1 MRKFFGS
8 LIMALAFYGSANA
21 QLLYKISGNGLKSPS
36 YIVGTYHLA
45 PASLADEI
53 AGMSDAFAAVEQV
66 YGEVDMLSAQSSQLA
81 MVQAM
86 MLPEGKY
93 VSDMFSEEEMERIN
107 AYVRG
112 AMGMDLNHPMLRDQ
126 LGRMR
131 PSVLAMQLGL
141 LEFMKITPNFN
152 PNDLIDNYFQME
164 ARKKGLA
171 VGGFESV
178 EFQMELLYGD
188 STDEEER
195 EALMKLVDDK
205 EALLAEMKA
214 MTEAYFSF
222 DMKGIHAL
230 TIRSVEIG
238 DMSPEEFREMFTDRN
253 HNWVEVMPEIMAA
266 KPTLFVVG
274 AGHLP
279 GDDGVL
285 ELLKA
290 QGYKVKAVK

>member
-45 PASLADEI
+45 PASFADEI

-66 YGEVDMLSAQSSQLA
+66 YGEVDMLSAQSSQMA

-164 ARKKGLA
+164 ARKRGLT

-195 EALMKLVDDK
+195 EALLKLVDDK
-205 EALLAEMKA
+205 EALLAEMQA

-238 DMSPEEFREMFTDRN
+238 DMSPEEFREMITDRN

>member
-1 MRKFFGS
+1 M
-8 LIMALAFYGSANA
+8 
-21 QLLYKISGNGLKSPS
+21 
-36 YIVGTYHLA
+36 T
-45 PASLADEI
+45 
-53 AGMSDAFAAVEQV
+53 DAFAAVEQV
-66 YGEVDMLSAQSSQLA
+66 YGEVDMLDAEASQIA
-81 MVQAM
+81 TMQAM

-93 VSDMFSEEEMERIN
+93 IDDMFSAEEMERIN

-112 AMGMDLNHPMLRDQ
+112 AMGLDLSHPMLREQ

-152 PNDLIDNYFQME
+152 PNDLIDNFFQKE
-164 ARKKGLA
+164 ARKRGLA

-178 EFQMELLYGD
+178 EFQMELLYGE

-195 EALMKLVDDK
+195 EALLKLVDDK
-205 EALLAEMKA
+205 EAMLAEMQA

-230 TIRSVEIG
+230 TIRSVETG
-238 DMSPEEFREMFTDRN
+238 EMTPEEFAEMITDRN
-253 HNWVEVMPEIMAA
+253 RRWVEAMPEIMVA

-279 GDDGVL
+279 GEDGVL

-290 QGYKVKAVK
+290 CGYKVKAVK

>member
-1 MRKFFGS
+1 MRRFFGS
-8 LIMALAFYGSANA
+8 LIIALAFYGSANA

-45 PASLADEI
+45 PASFADEI
-53 AGMSDAFAAVEQV
+53 KGMSDAFAAVEQV
-66 YGEVDMLSAQSSQLA
+66 YGEVDMLSAQSSQMA

-164 ARKKGLA
+164 ARKRGLA

-195 EALMKLVDDK
+195 EALLKLVDDK

-238 DMSPEEFREMFTDRN
+238 DMSPEEFREMITDRN

>member
-45 PASLADEI
+45 PASFADEI

-66 YGEVDMLSAQSSQLA
+66 YGEVDMLSAQSSQMA

-164 ARKKGLA
+164 ARKKGLT

-195 EALMKLVDDK
+195 EALLKLVDDK

-238 DMSPEEFREMFTDRN
+238 DMSPEEFREMITDRN

>member
-1 MRKFFGS
+1 MKKFFGS
-8 LIMALAFYGSANA
+8 LFLALAFYGSANA

-45 PASLADEI
+45 PASFADEI
-53 AGMSDAFAAVEQV
+53 KGMSDAFAAVEQV
-66 YGEVDMLSAQSSQLA
+66 YGEVDMLDTQAEQIA
-81 MVQAM
+81 MMQAM

-93 VSDMFSEEEMERIN
+93 IDDMFSAEEMERIN

-112 AMGMDLNHPMLRDQ
+112 AMGMDLSHPMLREQ

-141 LEFMKITPNFN
+141 LEFIKITPNFN
-152 PNDLIDNYFQME
+152 PNDLIDSYFQKE
-164 ARKKGLA
+164 ARKRGLV
-171 VGGFESV
+171 VGGLETT
-178 EFQMELLYGD
+178 EFQMELLYGE

-195 EALMKLVDDK
+195 EALLKLVDDK
-205 EALLAEMKA
+205 EAMLAEMQA
-214 MTEAYFSF
+214 MTDAYFSF
-222 DMKGIHAL
+222 DMKSIHQL
-230 TIRSVEIG
+230 TIQNVETG
-238 DMSPEEFREMFTDRN
+238 EMTPEEFAEMITDRN
-253 HNWVEVMPEIMAA
+253 RRWVEAMPAIMAA

-279 GDDGVL
+279 SKEGVL

-290 QGYKVKAVK
+290 EGYKVKAVK

>member
-21 QLLYKISGNGLKSPS
+21 QLLYKISGNGLKAPS

-45 PASLADEI
+45 PASFVGEI
-53 AGMSDAFAAVEQV
+53 EGMSEAFAAVEQV
-66 YGEVDMLSAQSSQLA
+66 YGEVDMLSAQSSQMA

-93 VSDMFSEEEMERIN
+93 VSDMFSDEEMERIN
-107 AYVRG
+107 AYVRKN
-112 AMGMDLNHPMLRDQ
+112 MGMDLNNSMLREQ

-131 PSVLAMQLGL
+131 PSVLAMQLGVL
-141 LEFMKITPNFN
+141 QYIKVTPNFN
-152 PNDLIDNYFQME
+152 PNALIDDHFQKE
-164 ARKKGLA
+164 ARKRGLT
-171 VGGFESV
+171 VGGFETV
-178 EFQMELLYGD
+178 EFQMELLYGEVSED
-188 STDEEER
+188 DER
-195 EALMKLVDDK
+195 KALLKLVDDNETVLK
-205 EALLAEMKA
+205 EMQA
-214 MTEAYFSF
+214 MTDAYFSF
-222 DMKGIHAL
+222 DMEGIK
-230 TIRSVEIG
+230 TITFNSLESG
-238 DMSPEEFREMFTDRN
+238 DMTHEQFSKMITDRN
-253 HNWVEVMPEIMAA
+253 HNWVEAMPDIMAD

-279 GDDGVL
+279 GDEGVL

>member
-1 MRKFFGS
+1 MRKFFGT
-8 LIMALAFYGSANA
+8 LFLALAFYGSANA
-21 QLLYKISGNGLKSPS
+21 QLLYKISGNGLKEPS
-36 YIVGTYHLA
+36 YVVGTYHLA
-45 PASLADEI
+45 PASFADEI
-53 AGMSDAFAAVEQV
+53 AGMKDAFVAVEQV
-66 YGEVDMLSAQSSQLA
+66 YGEVDMLDAQSSQLA
-81 MVQAM
+81 MLSAM

-93 VSDMFSEEEMERIN
+93 VDDMFSAEEMERIN

-112 AMGMDLNHPMLRDQ
+112 AMGLDLSHPMLREQ

-152 PNDLIDNYFQME
+152 PNDLIDNYFQKE
-164 ARKKGLA
+164 ARKCGLA

-178 EFQMELLYGD
+178 EFQMELLYGE

-195 EALMKLVDDK
+195 EALLKLVDDK
-205 EALLAEMKA
+205 EAMLAEMQA
-214 MTEAYFSF
+214 MTNAYFSF
-222 DMKGIHAL
+222 DMKGIYEL
-230 TIRSVEIG
+230 TIRSIETG
-238 DMSPEEFREMFTDRN
+238 EMTPEEFAEMITDRN
-253 HNWVEVMPEIMAA
+253 RRWVEAMPEIMVA

>member
-45 PASLADEI
+45 PASFADEI

-66 YGEVDMLSAQSSQLA
+66 YGEVDMLSAQSSQMA

-164 ARKKGLA
+164 ARKRGLA

-195 EALMKLVDDK
+195 EALLKLVDDK

-238 DMSPEEFREMFTDRN
+238 DMSPEEFREMITDRN
-253 HNWVEVMPEIMAA
+253 HNWVEVMPEIMAD

>member
-1 MRKFFGS
+1 MRKFFGT
-8 LIMALAFYGSANA
+8 LFLALAFYGSANA
-21 QLLYKISGNGLKSPS
+21 QLLYKISGNGLKEPS

-45 PASLADEI
+45 PASFADEI
-53 AGMSDAFAAVEQV
+53 KGMQDAFAAVEQV
-66 YGEVDMLSAQSSQLA
+66 YGEVDMLDAEASQIA
-81 MVQAM
+81 TMQAM
-86 MLPEGKY
+86 MLPEGRY
-93 VSDMFSEEEMERIN
+93 IDDMFSAEEMERIN

-112 AMGMDLNHPMLRDQ
+112 AMGLDLSHPMLREQ

-152 PNDLIDNYFQME
+152 PNDLIDNFFQKE
-164 ARKKGLA
+164 ARKRGLA

-178 EFQMELLYGD
+178 EFQMELLYGE

-195 EALMKLVDDK
+195 EALLKLVDDK
-205 EALLAEMKA
+205 EAMLAEMQA
-214 MTEAYFSF
+214 MTEAYFTF

-230 TIRSVEIG
+230 TIKSVEIG
-238 DMSPEEFREMFTDRN
+238 EMTPEEFAEMITDRN
-253 HNWVEVMPEIMAA
+253 RRWVEAMSEIMVA

-279 GDDGVL
+279 GEEGVL

-290 QGYKVKAVK
+290 CGYKVKAVK

>member
-1 MRKFFGS
+1 MRKFFGT
-8 LIMALAFYGSANA
+8 LFLALAFYGSANA
-21 QLLYKISGNGLKSPS
+21 QLLYKISGNGLKSAS
-36 YIVGTYHLA
+36 YVVGTYHLA
-45 PASLADEI
+45 PASFADEI
-53 AGMSDAFAAVEQV
+53 KGMTDAFAAVEQV
-66 YGEVDMLSAQSSQLA
+66 YGEVDMLDAQAEQIA
-81 MVQAM
+81 MMEAM
-86 MLPEGKY
+86 MLPEGRY
-93 VSDMFSEEEMERIN
+93 IDDMFSAEEMERIN

-112 AMGMDLNHPMLRDQ
+112 VMGLDLSHPMLREQ

-152 PNDLIDNYFQME
+152 PNDLIDNFFQKE
-164 ARKKGLA
+164 ARKRGLV

-178 EFQMELLYGD
+178 EFQMELLYGE

-195 EALMKLVDDK
+195 EALLKLVDDK
-205 EALLAEMKA
+205 EAMLAEMQA
-214 MTEAYFSF
+214 MTDAYFTF

-230 TIRSVEIG
+230 TIKSVENG
-238 DMSPEEFREMFTDRN
+238 EMTPEEFAEMITDRN
-253 HNWVEVMPEIMAA
+253 RRWVEAMPEIMVA

-279 GDDGVL
+279 GEEGVL

-290 QGYKVKAVK
+290 CGYKVKAVK

>member
-1 MRKFFGS
+1 MRKFFGT
-8 LIMALAFYGSANA
+8 LFLALAFYGSANA
-21 QLLYKISGNGLKSPS
+21 QLLYKISGNGLKEPS

-45 PASLADEI
+45 PASFADEI
-53 AGMSDAFAAVEQV
+53 KGMTDAFAAVEQV
-66 YGEVDMLSAQSSQLA
+66 YGEVDMLDAQAEQIA
-81 MVQAM
+81 MMQAM

-93 VSDMFSEEEMERIN
+93 IDDMFTEEEMERIN

-112 AMGMDLNHPMLRDQ
+112 AMGVDLSHPMLREQ

-152 PNDLIDNYFQME
+152 PNDLIDNFFQNE
-164 ARKKGLA
+164 ARKRGLA

-178 EFQMELLYGD
+178 EFQMELLYGE

-195 EALMKLVDDK
+195 EALLKLVDDK
-205 EALLAEMKA
+205 EAMLAEMQA
-214 MTEAYFSF
+214 MTEAYFTF

-230 TIRSVEIG
+230 TIRSVETG
-238 DMSPEEFREMFTDRN
+238 EMTPEEFAEMITDRN
-253 HNWVEVMPEIMAA
+253 SRWVEAMPEIMVA

-279 GDDGVL
+279 GEEGVL

-290 QGYKVKAVK
+290 CGYKVKAVK

>member
-45 PASLADEI
+45 PASFADEI

-66 YGEVDMLSAQSSQLA
+66 YGEVDMLSAQSSQMA

-93 VSDMFSEEEMERIN
+93 VSDMFSEEEVERIN

-164 ARKKGLA
+164 ARKKGLT

-195 EALMKLVDDK
+195 EALLKLVDDK

-238 DMSPEEFREMFTDRN
+238 DMSPEEFREMITDRN

>member
-1 MRKFFGS
+1 MRKFFGT

-21 QLLYKISGNGLKSPS
+21 QLLYKISGNGLKEPS

-45 PASLADEI
+45 PASFADEI
-53 AGMSDAFAAVEQV
+53 KGMTDAFAAVQQV
-66 YGEVDMLSAQSSQLA
+66 YGEVDMLSSQAAQ
-81 MVQAM
+81 MNMMQAM

-93 VSDMFSEEEMERIN
+93 ISDMFSEEEMERIN

-112 AMGMDLNHPMLRDQ
+112 AMGMDLSHPMLREQ

-152 PNDLIDNYFQME
+152 PNDLIDNFFQKE
-164 ARKKGLA
+164 ARKRGLA

-178 EFQMELLYGD
+178 EFQMELLYGE

-195 EALMKLVDDK
+195 EALLKLVDDK
-205 EALLAEMKA
+205 EAMLAEMQA
-214 MTEAYFSF
+214 MTEAYFTF
-222 DMKGIHAL
+222 DMKGIHEL
-230 TIRSVEIG
+230 TIRSVENG
-238 DMSPEEFREMFTDRN
+238 EMTPEEFAEMITDRN
-253 HNWVEVMPEIMAA
+253 RNWVEVMPEIMAA

-279 GDDGVL
+279 GDEGVL